1 MYPPPAGRRADE
13 PIAEECIALIA
24 KQKSI
29 SPGQIRLDST
39 LEELSLDSLD
49 RVSIAFDLKKYDIE
63 FPKRSWPDQ
72 DREHMVTGS
81 KKLCARRAPNLPQPH
96 DARGHH
102 GAGCMTPIGQDVAAS
117 PKSIYWPQRHPR
129 DDGSAPELHSHAP
142 APSRI
147 SARRNG

>member
-1 MYPPPAGRRADE
+1 MN

-49 RVSIAFDLKKYDIE
+49 RVSIAFDLEEKYDIE
-63 FPKRSWPDQ
+63 IPEEKLGQIKTVKRHG
-72 DREHMVTGS
+72 DRDRRS
-81 KKLCARRAPNLPQPH
+81 CAPEERQNLPQPH

-102 GAGCMTPIGQDVAAS
+102 RGGL
-117 PKSIYWPQRHPR
+117 R
-129 DDGSAPELHSHAP
+129 
-142 APSRI
+142 
-147 SARRNG
+147 